1 MSTFTEYFAG
11 ECSISLENVTYNK
24 LKENDGDVTL
34 KVKDSIE
41 IKEKQ
46 NDVNSLEFI
55 VSRSLTFDPKSLAE
69 INVSFGVVLELNDQL
84 KNSEQ
89 LDYARLRDEI
99 ISEDSV
105 LMSIIMSRI
114 SMLIS
119 QLTSSY
125 GERPIVTPPSFLK
138 DA

>member
-1 MSTFTEYFAG
+1 MSAFTEYFAG

-24 LKENDGDVTL
+24 LEENNGAVTL
-34 KVKDSIE
+34 KVKDSID
-41 IKEKQ
+41 IKEKE
-46 NDVNSLEFI
+46 NDIDSLEII
-55 VSRSLTFDPKSLAE
+55 VSRNLTFEPRSLAE
-69 INVSFGVVLELNDQL
+69 INVSFGVELRLNDQY

-89 LDYARLRDEI
+89 LDYARVRDEI

-105 LMSIIMSRI
+105 LTSIIMSRI

-138 DA
+138 DE